1 MYYEDINPEIL
12 EQSGPFDAYII
23 GFGLGM
29 LVILLFNKY
38 ILPIKSCVCS
48 VNVLIWSQIP
58 VRPLQSIP
66 HPHLRS
72 IAEYI

>member
-12 EQSGPFDAYII
+12 EHSSSIDIFII

-38 ILPIKSCVCS
+38 IFKNESDNDLPS
-48 VNVLIWSQIP
+48 
-58 VRPLQSIP
+58 
-66 HPHLRS
+66 
-72 IAEYI
+72 

>member
-12 EQSGPFDAYII
+12 EQSGPLDAYII

-38 ILPIKSCVCS
+38 IFTNESDNDS
-48 VNVLIWSQIP
+48 S
-58 VRPLQSIP
+58 S
-66 HPHLRS
+66 
-72 IAEYI
+72 

>member
-12 EQSGPFDAYII
+12 EQSGPLDAYII

-38 ILPIKSCVCS
+38 IFTNESDNDS
-48 VNVLIWSQIP
+48 SSQTDQVDSDNRIH
-58 VRPLQSIP
+58 S
-66 HPHLRS
+66 
-72 IAEYI
+72 